1 MTVVTTVMR
10 DGNLVIT
17 RYPLMVGN
25 LVWYIDCSWLF
36 VVGQYSGWWCGG
48 GKYSAYLPTAFFET
62 FGCLLSQLPCI
73 PIGVGGGTI
82 QYYG

>member
-17 RYPLMVGN
+17 RYSLMVILN
-25 LVWYIDCSWLF
+25 DIDCSWLF
-36 VVGQYSGWWCGG
+36 VFGQYSGWWCGG
-48 GKYSAYLPTAFFET
+48 GKYSAYLPTAFLET

-73 PIGVGGGTI
+73 PIGVGGFTV